1 MYKQKTFR
9 PASALDNDDDY
20 SDDDDR
26 EPPILDYESLAVLS
40 FFDSLSR
47 GSFLAAA
54 GNELTQ
60 YIYMEI
66 SKKLSSWKWSDLR
79 KVRVTGGRKTYIR
92 YCVIIKLDGFP
103 DITSQYNFQTP
114 TNTLSGVFIRNN
126 QLFLPAG
133 IFLAYGAYNT
143 YQTKS
148 PENTCD
154 NVESKLKE
162 QKELNIKLEGEL
174 SELKNIKIQNLKK
187 IKNKIDPIKNTTE
200 DVNAIMKESEKAQEQ
215 AQELEKNLRDQNN
228 INIRRSN
235 NILRKRIKKLLGEN
249 KGLQKENTGLQEE
262 NKELKQENKGLQ
274 EKIKVLERELENNK
288 NTIDGQQQRIDE
300 LEKQNKSPNNSNAYN
315 IFGQRNKLNP
325 YETFKRS

>member
-9 PASALDNDDDY
+9 PASALDNDDDDDDY
-20 SDDDDR
+20 SDGDR
-26 EPPILDYESLAVLS
+26 EPPILDYESLVVVS

-47 GSFLAAA
+47 GSFLAAPA
-54 GNELTQ
+54 NELTQ

-79 KVRVTGGRKTYIR
+79 KVRVTGGDKKTYIR

-103 DITSQYNFQTP
+103 DIRSQYNFRTP
-114 TNTLSGVFIRNN
+114 TNTLSGVFIRSN

-187 IKNKIDPIKNTTE
+187 IENEIKPLENTAK
-200 DVNAIMKESEKAQEQ
+200 DVDAKMKESERANNTLKEQ
-215 AQELEKNLRDQNN
+215 ITEKGKEQRNKTNRNVRLRTKN
-228 INIRRSN
+228 
-235 NILRKRIKKLLGEN
+235 RKLSK
-249 KGLQKENTGLQEE
+249 
-262 NKELKQENKGLQ
+262 ENKGLQ
-274 EKIKVLERELENNK
+274 EENNKLKQENTGLREENEELKQKNKTDREEAKRFIEAKIQEIEILKKQNKRLKEENERLERELKE
-288 NTIDGQQQRIDE
+288 
-300 LEKQNKSPNNSNAYN
+300 QNEQTGTR
-315 IFGQRNKLNP
+315 FDL
-325 YETFKRS
+325 